1 MPAMFHAV
9 PMDCINQA
17 VVSYAV
23 PASLIMAVIYVEGGR
38 NGTRNYNSNGTYD
51 YGVMQINSIWLP
63 EIAKQFAY
71 SAMDLQY
78 DACKNVFA
86 GSWILR
92 QNLDHEKTKPLMY
105 AIGSYHSLTPQLNY
119 LYSVKVLSA
128 YQIIQKF
135 FSQQQNLCYAA
146 GQIC

>member
-1 MPAMFHAV
+1 MFHAV

-23 PASLIMAVIYVEGGR
+23 PAALVMAIIYVEGGR
-38 NGTRNYNSNGTYD
+38 NGTRNFNTNGTYD
-51 YGVMQINSIWLP
+51 YGVMQINSAWLP
-63 EIAKQFAY
+63 AIASQFSY
-71 SAMDLQY
+71 TSADLQY
-78 DACKNVFA
+78 DACKNVLA

-92 QNLDHEKTKPLMY
+92 QNLDREQSKPLMY

-119 LYSVKVLSA
+119 IYSIKVLSA
-128 YQIIQKF
+128 YQTIQQVFGK
-135 FSQQQNLCYAA
+135 SSNLCYGS